1 MSEGELSEPLAE
13 FPDPVLPDN
22 RHGARQLA
30 LQALYWEA
38 SSPGDGQP
46 ALQELGQ
53 EAGLSAPTLEFATT
67 LVQAVGQ
74 HHDELNLLIDAAAN
88 HWRQDRIARIDGIIL
103 RLALAETI
111 HCGTPAR
118 IAIDEAIGLAKTYSS
133 AKAYVFVNGVL
144 DAIARQQ
151 GLPL

>member
-1 MSEGELSEPLAE
+1 MTDTEGPLAE
-13 FPDPVLPDN
+13 IPDPALPDN

-38 SSPGDGQP
+38 SSPGDGQR
-46 ALQELGQ
+46 ALRELGAQ
-53 EAGLSAPTLEFATT
+53 ASLSAPTLEFAAQ
-67 LVQAVGQ
+67 LVAAVGE
-74 HHDELNLLIDAAAN
+74 HAGELDGLIDAAAN

-118 IAIDEAIGLAKTYSS
+118 VAMDEAIELAKTYSG

-144 DAIARQQ
+144 DAVTRQR